1 MKILILSF
9 LFTLSLTQ
17 VQAQSRPWTWEDI
30 NLSWSDFTPRQT
42 MPDQRTASIYVHNA
56 FGWESSSRSDQVII
70 QLSSELT
77 TKRDKSIVKASFIKN
92 ASAADKQALLRHEKG
107 HLVVAYLKQ
116 YWLQDTLLKAPLT
129 LTNYKAEIRNINN
142 YLNQKADALNA
153 AYDKETRHSL
163 IEEAQKAWEDK
174 LLAQLNQYRQHNA
187 PLLRLLE
194 LTLYVPGKRGDY

>member
-1 MKILILSF
+1 MKILFLSS
-9 LFTLSLTQ
+9 LFALSL
-17 VQAQSRPWTWEDI
+17 VPAQAQSRPWTWEDI

-42 MPDQRTASIYVHNA
+42 MPDQRTASIYIHNA
-56 FGWESSSRSDQVII
+56 FGWESSNRSDQVII
-70 QLSSELT
+70 QLRSELT

-194 LTLYVPGKRGDY
+194 LTLYVPGKRIN